1 MSPFPGHLSCHR
13 AVHDRKAKYSNP
25 VARQPRYAAGMALW
39 MVRAGSDGE
48 NEDFAIESG
57 VVAID
62 FRNVG
67 DLSTAKSREDVKGM
81 LRAAYPD
88 DGEATVTNRAGQLWT
103 FASRIQKDD
112 LVALPLKSQPA
123 IAFGRISGPYK
134 YQPGNPPGARHTRPV
149 TWLRTDVPRS
159 SIDQDLLYSF
169 GAFMTVCAIKRNN
182 AEERIRAMVGDRST
196 PKPPLPEAGDAQ
208 PEAEPEVSIQVVARD
223 RIRARI
229 AHRFKGED
237 FERLIDAILA
247 AQGYVT
253 ARTDAGADGGVDI
266 VAGRG
271 PMGFDPPRLAV
282 QVKSSESPEG
292 ESAVRELQGVLRRFN
307 ADRGLFVS
315 WGGFKTS
322 VLRRTRELFFE
333 VRLWTADDVI
343 DAIQDN
349 YERLPEEVRVEIPLA
364 RMWVLTEAEA

>member
-1 MSPFPGHLSCHR
+1 M
-13 AVHDRKAKYSNP
+13 D
-25 VARQPRYAAGMALW
+25 
-39 MVRAGSDGE
+39 
-48 NEDFAIESG
+48 
-57 VVAID
+57 
-62 FRNVG
+62 
-67 DLSTAKSREDVKGM
+67 
-81 LRAAYPD
+81 
-88 DGEATVTNRAGQLWT
+88 
-103 FASRIQKDD
+103 SRIQKGD
-112 LVALPLKSQPA
+112 LVGLPLKSQPA

-182 AEERIRAMVGDRST
+182 AEERIRDMVGDRST

-282 QVKSSESPEG
+282 QVKSSDSSRSIMRAYG
-292 ESAVRELQGVLRRFN
+292 TVDSAS
-307 ADRGLFVS
+307 RG
-315 WGGFKTS
+315 
-322 VLRRTRELFFE
+322 
-333 VRLWTADDVI
+333 
-343 DAIQDN
+343 
-349 YERLPEEVRVEIPLA
+349 
-364 RMWVLTEAEA
+364 